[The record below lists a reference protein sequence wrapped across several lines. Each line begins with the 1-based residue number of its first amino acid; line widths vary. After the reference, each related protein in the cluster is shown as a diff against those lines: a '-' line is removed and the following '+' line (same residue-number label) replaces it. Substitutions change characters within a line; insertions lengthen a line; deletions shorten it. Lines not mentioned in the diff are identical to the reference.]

1 MPAPKT
7 IACPKC
13 STPLRVRSLNAVSPT
28 DQCPECGALLKAAAE
43 RKKAEGDSV
52 HPALK
57 KPEKKPAP
65 EPVVADKDGEA
76 GTRSSPA
83 TIAAISTGVVA
94 LMVIAGLSWGT
105 PDPEPEGWVPGSDG
119 ESNAAAPDQPA
130 AGEEK
135 PSEPGELIASTDPE
149 SKPKPG
155 ESETVEPKPGEPPEQ
170 PQVIT
175 KPGEE
180 QPETPGSEETGPKV
194 VTAEGPDGPGNPDSV
209 KQVSGTDDGNPA
221 PLPPGTRP
229 GTPAT
234 PPPPKPAP
242 VEERLAFPIAKFA
255 LSEPVAL
262 KSLLET
268 VEIMA
273 EIQIEADE
281 AVPAATL
288 DRQFA
293 FSLEETSPRGI
304 LDEAAKRAGLSVT
317 LKDGRIILKKAAE

>member
-13 STPLRVRSLNAVSPT
+13 STPLRIRSLNAVSPT

-57 KPEKKPAP
+57 KPGKKPKP
-65 EPVVADKDGEA
+65 EPVAAGTNGEA
-76 GTRSSPA
+76 ESRLSPA

-119 ESNAAAPDQPA
+119 EPITVAPGQPA
-130 AGEEK
+130 PGEE
-135 PSEPGELIASTDPE
+135 EPGELIASTDPE
-149 SKPKPG
+149 RKPKRPG
-155 ESETVEPKPGEPPEQ
+155 ESVEPKTAMPGEGTDPPET
-170 PQVIT
+170 IT
-175 KPGEE
+175 KPEVE
-180 QPETPGSEETGPKV
+180 PPETPGSEKTAPKV
-194 VTAEGPDGPGNPDSV
+194 VTAEGPDEPGTSETV
-209 KQVSGTDDGNPA
+209 KQVSGTDEGNPA
-221 PLPPGTRP
+221 PPHPGTRP
-229 GTPAT
+229 GTPVT

-242 VEERLAFPIAKFA
+242 VEERLAFPIAKFD
-255 LSEPVAL
+255 LSEPVTL
-262 KSLLET
+262 QSLLET

-304 LDEAAKRAGLSVT
+304 LDEAAKLAGLTVT
-317 LKDGRIILKKAAE
+317 LKGGRIILKKAAE

>member
-1 MPAPKT
+1 M
-7 IACPKC
+7 
-13 STPLRVRSLNAVSPT
+13 T
-28 DQCPECGALLKAAAE
+28 DECPECGALLKAAAE

-65 EPVVADKDGEA
+65 EPVVPDTDGEA

-94 LMVIAGLSWGT
+94 LLVIAGLSWGT
-105 PDPEPEGWVPGSDG
+105 PDPEPEGWLPGSDR
-119 ESNAAAPDQPA
+119 ESSVAVPDQPA
-130 AGEEK
+130 SGEEE
-135 PSEPGELIASTDPE
+135 PSKSGELIASTDPE
-149 SKPKPG
+149 GKPKPPG
-155 ESETVEPKPGEPPEQ
+155 ESETVEPKPDELPEQ
-170 PQVIT
+170 PEVAT
-175 KPGEE
+175 KPVEE
-180 QPETPGSEETGPKV
+180 LPETLGSEETGPKV
-194 VTAEGPDGPGNPDSV
+194 VTAEGPDEPGNPEPV

-229 GTPAT
+229 GTPVT
-234 PPPPKPAP
+234 PPPAKPAP
-242 VEERLAFPIAKFA
+242 AEERLAFPIAKFD
-255 LSEPVAL
+255 LSEPVTL

-281 AVPAATL
+281 AVPTATL
-288 DRQFA
+288 DRQFT

-304 LDEAAKRAGLSVT
+304 LDEAARRAGLSVT